1 VIRKAAIED
10 HNRVQREYFES
21 SVKRTMVPETTPYI
35 RRQVDELLGFAG
47 VRSDSSVLEVGC
59 GMGRYTLPLADRGVR
74 VEGLD
79 LSPVLLDRLRDY
91 DGGRHEI
98 PLHCAD
104 VVDHPR
110 DLDGRFDAVVGFF
123 TLHHL
128 HDLPACF
135 SAMSRF
141 LRPGGRIAFLE
152 PNAWNPLYY
161 LQILLTPHMTW
172 AGDGG
177 VAKMRR
183 EVLFGAMRSAGF
195 VRPEL
200 RRFGF
205 FPPFLANRPWGAR
218 AERSLESIRG
228 WRPLLPFQLVG
239 GERP

>member
-1 VIRKAAIED
+1 MIQRAAIED

-35 RRQVDELLGFAG
+35 RRQVDELLDFAG
-47 VRSDSSVLEVGC
+47 VESGASVLEVGC
-59 GMGRYTLPLADRGVR
+59 GMGRYTLPLAERGVR

-79 LSPVLLDRLRDY
+79 LSPVLLDRLREY
-91 DGGRHEI
+91 DGGRHQI
-98 PLHCAD
+98 ALHCAD
-104 VVDHPR
+104 VVDHPPG
-110 DLDGRFDAVVGFF
+110 LDGRFDAVVGFF

-128 HDLPACF
+128 HDLPLCF

-141 LRPGGRIAFLE
+141 LRPGGRIVFLE

-161 LQILLTPHMTW
+161 LQILLTPRMTW

-183 EVLFGAMRSAGF
+183 HVLFGAMRSAGF

-218 AERSLESIRG
+218 AERQLERIPG

-239 GERP
+239 SERP